1 MIISYF
7 VLYLL
12 LLVSVLVAANAAC
25 NIVSIIRMWNDPELI
40 DRNFEWIDQFTAAR
54 NMLLR
59 SNIVVCLLATIVSII
74 LYLVVTL

>member
-12 LLVSVLVAANAAC
+12 LLVSVLVAVNAVC
-25 NIVSIIRMWNDPELI
+25 NIISIVRMWNDPELI
-40 DRNFEWIDQFTAAR
+40 DKNFEWMDQFRSAR

-59 SNIVVCLLATIVSII
+59 SNIVVCLLAAIVSAI
-74 LYLVVTL
+74 LYMVVTL